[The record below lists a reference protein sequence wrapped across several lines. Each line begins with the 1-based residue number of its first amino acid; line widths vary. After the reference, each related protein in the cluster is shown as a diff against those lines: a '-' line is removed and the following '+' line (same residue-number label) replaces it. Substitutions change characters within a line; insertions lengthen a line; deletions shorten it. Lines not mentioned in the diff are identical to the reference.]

1 MEKVLLMEFLSK
13 IDKYFTPNLSQKT
26 ELSDYCDKLLSK
38 AQLFVSYSNGGGKIN
53 GLVALYANDF
63 ENHYAY
69 VSLVAVDSDYRNQ
82 GIARNLLV
90 QAINHVRGLG
100 VDKIQKIGINTNNHI
115 ALHLYET
122 LNFCRISVS
131 QNRYYLELSL

>member
-100 VDKIQKIGINTNNHI
+100 VDKIQKIGIHTNNHI

-131 QNRYYLELSL
+131 QNCYYLELSL

>member
-38 AQLFVSYSNGGGKIN
+38 AQLFVSYSNGGKIN

-90 QAINHVRGLG
+90 QAINHVRGWG
-100 VDKIQKIGINTNNHI
+100 VDKIQKIGIYTNNHI

>member
-38 AQLFVSYSNGGGKIN
+38 AQLFVSYSNGGAIN

-100 VDKIQKIGINTNNHI
+100 VDKIQKIGIYTNNHI

>member
-38 AQLFVSYSNGGGKIN
+38 AQLFVSYSNGGKIN

-69 VSLVAVDSDYRNQ
+69 VSLVVVDSDYRNQ

-100 VDKIQKIGINTNNHI
+100 VDKIQKIGIYTNNHI

>member
-1 MEKVLLMEFLSK
+1 M
-13 IDKYFTPNLSQKT
+13 KT
-26 ELSDYCDKLLSK
+26 YMPLNGLRWSRDSGSVHCNMPGSVV
-38 AQLFVSYSNGGGKIN
+38 FGRSGGGNIN

-63 ENHYAY
+63 KNHYAY
-69 VSLVAVDSDYRNQ
+69 VSLVAVDSDFRNQ
-82 GIARNLLV
+82 GIASNLLV

-100 VDKIQKIGINTNNHI
+100 VDKIQKIGIYTNNHI

-131 QNRYYLELSL
+131 QDRYYLELSL

>member
-38 AQLFVSYSNGGGKIN
+38 AQLFVSYSNGGKIN

-100 VDKIQKIGINTNNHI
+100 VDKIQKIGIYTNNHI

-131 QNRYYLELSL
+131 QNPYYLELSL

>member
-1 MEKVLLMEFLSK
+1 M
-13 IDKYFTPNLSQKT
+13 
-26 ELSDYCDKLLSK
+26 
-38 AQLFVSYSNGGGKIN
+38 GGAIN

-90 QAINHVRGLG
+90 QAINHVRGL
-100 VDKIQKIGINTNNHI
+100 
-115 ALHLYET
+115 
-122 LNFCRISVS
+122 
-131 QNRYYLELSL
+131 

>member
-38 AQLFVSYSNGGGKIN
+38 AQLFVSYSNGGKIN

-69 VSLVAVDSDYRNQ
+69 VSLVAVVSDYRNQ

-100 VDKIQKIGINTNNHI
+100 VDKIQKIGIYTNNHI

>member
-38 AQLFVSYSNGGGKIN
+38 AQLFVSYSNGGKIN

-90 QAINHVRGLG
+90 QAINHVCGLG
-100 VDKIQKIGINTNNHI
+100 VDKIQKIGIYTNNHI

>member
-38 AQLFVSYSNGGGKIN
+38 AQLFVSYSNGGKIN

-90 QAINHVRGLG
+90 QAINHVRGEG
-100 VDKIQKIGINTNNHI
+100 VDKIQKIGIYTNNHI

>member
-1 MEKVLLMEFLSK
+1 M
-13 IDKYFTPNLSQKT
+13 
-26 ELSDYCDKLLSK
+26 
-38 AQLFVSYSNGGGKIN
+38 GGAIN

-69 VSLVAVDSDYRNQ
+69 VSLVVVDSDYRNQ

-100 VDKIQKIGINTNNHI
+100 IDKIQKIGIYTNNYI